1 MSDDSK
7 TTAKSDEKDV
17 RQERLNAA
25 LRANLRKRKQQTR
38 KRTEAAPKD
47 PDKTQTP

>member
-7 TTAKSDEKDV
+7 TTAKPNEKDV
-17 RQERLNAA
+17 RQERLNEA
-25 LRANLRKRKQQTR
+25 LRANLRKRKQQSR
-38 KRTEAAPKD
+38 KRTEATPKE